1 MTTQADIDALD
12 AAIAKSELKVEIDG
26 RSVTYRSVDELIAAR
41 RHLAGVVAASSST
54 AQRRVFQYRMTTQ
67 RGD

>member
-12 AAIAKSELKVEIDG
+12 AAIARSELKVEIDG

-41 RHLAGVVAASSST
+41 RHLVDVLAAAST
-54 AQRRVFQYRMTTQ
+54 TRRRVFQFRMTTQ